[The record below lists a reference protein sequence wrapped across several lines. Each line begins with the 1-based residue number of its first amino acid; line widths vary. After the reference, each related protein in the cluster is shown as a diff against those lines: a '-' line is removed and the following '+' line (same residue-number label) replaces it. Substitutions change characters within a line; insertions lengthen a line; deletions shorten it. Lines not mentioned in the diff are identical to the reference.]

1 MKQFIT
7 TVACVAILSFV
18 FGLAV
23 GSSEPKPAQ
32 AVGFELERSPA
43 LVMAD
48 TLLEM
53 SPLEDAIWLAET
65 NRWTGELG
73 PIFGDD
79 GDACGP
85 LQIHY
90 ACWFDAVEHD
100 PSIGGQYRNCQDLG
114 YSLSIFRAYMDRYG
128 QGKTDRQKARIWN
141 GGPKGHLK
149 DATLNYAAL
158 EYLD

>member
-7 TVACVAILSFV
+7 TVSCVAIVAFV
-18 FGLAV
+18 FGIAV
-23 GSSEPKPAQ
+23 GNSGPKPVKASFQ
-32 AVGFELERSPA
+32 LERSPA
-43 LVMAD
+43 VVIAD

-65 NRWTGELG
+65 NRWTGEMG

-79 GDACGP
+79 GEACGP

-90 ACWFDAVEHD
+90 RCWKDATEHD
-100 PSIGGQYRNCQDLG
+100 PSIGGQYRNCQDLA
-114 YSLSIFRAYMDRYG
+114 YALSIFRAYMDRYG

>member
-7 TVACVAILSFV
+7 TVSCVAIVAFV
-18 FGLAV
+18 FGIAV
-23 GSSEPKPAQ
+23 GNSGPKPVKA
-32 AVGFELERSPA
+32 GFELERSPA
-43 LVMAD
+43 VVIAD

-65 NRWTGELG
+65 NRWTGEMG

-90 ACWFDAVEHD
+90 ACWFDALEHD
-100 PSIGGQYRNCQDLG
+100 PSIGGHYRNCQDLG
-114 YSLSIFRAYMDRYG
+114 YALSIFRAYMDRYG

-141 GGPKGHLK
+141 GGPDGHLQ
-149 DATLNYAAL
+149 DVTLNYPAL

>member
-7 TVACVAILSFV
+7 TVSCVAIVAFV
-18 FGLAV
+18 FGIAV
-23 GSSEPKPAQ
+23 GNSGPKPVKASFQ
-32 AVGFELERSPA
+32 LERSP
-43 LVMAD
+43 VVVIAD

-53 SPLEDAIWLAET
+53 TPLEDAIWLAET
-65 NRWTGELG
+65 NRWTGEMG

-90 ACWFDAVEHD
+90 GCWLDATEHD
-100 PSIGGQYRNCQDLG
+100 PSIGGHYRNCQDLG
-114 YSLSIFRAYMDRYG
+114 YALSIFRAYMDRYG

-149 DATLNYAAL
+149 NATLNYAAL

>member
-7 TVACVAILSFV
+7 TVSCVAIVAFV
-18 FGLAV
+18 FGIAV
-23 GSSEPKPAQ
+23 GNSGPKPVKASFQ
-32 AVGFELERSPA
+32 LERSP
-43 LVMAD
+43 VVVIAD

-90 ACWFDAVEHD
+90 ACWFDALEHD
-100 PSIGGQYRNCQDLG
+100 PSIGGHYRNCQDLG
-114 YSLSIFRAYMDRYG
+114 YALSIFRAYMDRYG